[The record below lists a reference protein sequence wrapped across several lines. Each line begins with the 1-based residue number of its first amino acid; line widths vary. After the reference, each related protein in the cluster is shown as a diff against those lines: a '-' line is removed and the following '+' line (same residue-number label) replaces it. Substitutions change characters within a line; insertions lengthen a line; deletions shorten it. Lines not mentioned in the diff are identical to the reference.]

1 MLDLRLLGV
10 RFRMLPVSGFLDR
23 ILPWVFGGF
32 AIMVCT
38 GLLLFYA
45 NPLKTWLNIFFRLKL
60 CFLILAGLNALIF
73 HRTIGRSVSKWDFQA
88 VPPFRAR
95 LAGGISLTLW
105 AAIVISGRLI
115 AYNWFDKGPVAGLR

>member
-1 MLDLRLLGV
+1 A
-10 RFRMLPVSGFLDR
+10 
-23 ILPWVFGGF
+23 GF
-32 AIMVCT
+32 AIMVLT

-45 NPLKTWLNIFFRLKL
+45 NPVKTWLNVFFRLKL

-73 HRTIGRSVSKWDFQA
+73 HRTIGRSVSNWDLQA
-88 VPPFRAR
+88 APPFRAR

-115 AYNWFDKGPVAGLR
+115 AYNWFDKGPAAGLR